1 MIGKTNALKK
11 GGKPEQTKTVEFN
24 LGNNNSMIITPDEGY
39 VLSRTE
45 VSKPSTMLP
54 ENIKS
59 GINIGGVIGTFE
71 GEVSEETI
79 YQEINT
85 VTFGSEV

>member
-1 MIGKTNALKK
+1 MLGKTNALKN

-24 LGNNNSMIITPDEGY
+24 PGSNDSMIITPDVGY
-39 VLSRTE
+39 VLKGVE
-45 VSKPSTMLP
+45 VGKPLTMIP

-71 GEVSEETI
+71 GGVSEETI

-85 VTFGSEV
+85 MTFGSEV

>member
-24 LGNNNSMIITPDEGY
+24 PGNNNSMIITPDEGY

-45 VSKPSTMLP
+45 ISKPSTMIS

-59 GINIGGVIGTFE
+59 GIDIGGVIGTYE
-71 GEVSEETI
+71 GEESEII
-79 YQEINT
+79 YQELNT